1 MANQAKDLQNGKT
14 VGQRPTQCPGAV
26 TPVCEHRSA
35 TLVLGPAYEYL
46 FRHICCDSFLSA
58 EDKGA
63 CASRKRRFGFLVLSM
78 LKIHLNAEKSFWTV
92 RQGCFP
98 KNGTMR
104 LRCAQAQHIS

>member
-63 CASRKRRFGFLVLSM
+63 CAKVWFSSIEYV
-78 LKIHLNAEKSFWTV
+78 
-92 RQGCFP
+92 
-98 KNGTMR
+98 KNTLER
-104 LRCAQAQHIS
+104 